1 VDVAYLNDAEVL
13 EAVGEIADRDG
24 EARDFEL
31 VARVGSRVNGDAEA
45 CSCECGTKETAA
57 GEVVRFWLAGGGRTL
72 MHTS

>member
-1 VDVAYLNDAEVL
+1 VDVAYLNDTEVL
-13 EAVGEIADRDG
+13 KAVGQIADRDG

-31 VARVGSRVNGDAEA
+31 VARVGSRVDGDPET

-57 GEVVRFWLAGGGRTL
+57 GEVVRFWLAIGRRTS